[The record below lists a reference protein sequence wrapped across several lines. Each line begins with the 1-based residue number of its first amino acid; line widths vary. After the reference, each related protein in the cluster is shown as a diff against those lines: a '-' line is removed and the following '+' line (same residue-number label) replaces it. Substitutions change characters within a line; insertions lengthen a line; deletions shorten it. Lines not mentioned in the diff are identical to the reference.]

1 MSERMIADASV
12 LCGWRKSSSS
22 GGNNGS
28 CVEVVDGHAAGVP
41 VRDSVN
47 PAGPALVVPR
57 SAWAAFIAAVKSG
70 DVG

>member
-1 MSERMIADASV
+1 MTKRTIADAST
-12 LCGWRKSSSS
+12 LGGWHKSSYS
-22 GGNNGS
+22 GNNSGT
-28 CVEVVDGHAAGVP
+28 CVEVIHGYAAGVP